1 MDIPVDRL
9 TIRYSRASGPGGQH
23 VNKVSTRVEVRF
35 VLADADWI
43 PTPARLRIQ
52 ARLANQLTRD
62 GELIVTSDRYRQQS
76 RNLAD
81 CIAKLSALLDAAA
94 YRPPTRRPT
103 RPSRAAKAR
112 RLDSK
117 RRLSTKKRNR
127 SWRPDD

>member
-1 MDIPVDRL
+1 VDIPVDRL

-35 VLADADWI
+35 VLAEADWI
-43 PTPARLRIQ
+43 PEVARRRIQ
-52 ARLANQLTRD
+52 ARLASQLTRD

-81 CIAKLSALLDAAA
+81 CLNKLSALLDAAA

-112 RLDSK
+112 RLERK
-117 RRLSTKKRNR
+117 RRLSAKKRSR
-127 SWRPDD
+127 AWRPDD